1 MLNTTS
7 VILTLVCTLVV
18 IVVMRLMLRLSSQW
32 KMLKKNWTLKDE
44 LLDILFYF
52 VLLAGT
58 IIGALC
64 LIEKLPS

>member
-7 VILTLVCTLVV
+7 VILILVCTLAV

-32 KMLKKNWTLKDE
+32 RMLENNWTLKDE
-44 LLDILFYF
+44 LMAILFYF
-52 VLLAGT
+52 VLLAGI
-58 IIGALC
+58 IIGALY

>member
-7 VILTLVCTLVV
+7 VILILVCTLAV

-32 KMLKKNWTLKDE
+32 RMLKNNWTLKDE
-44 LLDILFYF
+44 LMDILFYF
-52 VLLAGT
+52 VLLAGI
-58 IIGALC
+58 IIGALY